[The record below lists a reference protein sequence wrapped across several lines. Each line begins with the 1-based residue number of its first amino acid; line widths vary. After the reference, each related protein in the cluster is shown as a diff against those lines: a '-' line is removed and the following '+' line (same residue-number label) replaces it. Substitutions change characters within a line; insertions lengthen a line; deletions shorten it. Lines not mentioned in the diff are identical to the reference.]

1 MLSNDDSKSIDIM
14 LGNPKR
20 ALIHMAIPLI
30 ISLLISSLYNL
41 IDAAWVSGL
50 GADALAGV
58 GFFTPIFM
66 ILVGFGNGL
75 GAGASFAISKYV
87 GEENKSKADNASI
100 HSILIDI
107 IISIVITIVLLVF
120 LNPILVL
127 MGAGQTI
134 GYATDYGI
142 IILSGSIFVILSNA
156 LYGIF
161 RGEGDARRPMYA
173 MAVSAILNIV
183 LDPIFIYTLNLGVR
197 GAAIATLISAV
208 FVILIL
214 AYWWYIKKDTFLKP
228 YLKNFDYKRDISTD
242 IIKVGLPASIQLLNN
257 AFFAAVFSALLAFVG
272 STDSVAVYSTGWRI
286 VIIGTTPM
294 LAIGTALISVIAANF
309 GAREYENIQIAHRY
323 AMKVSLVL
331 GIIVMVLTNVFAAD
345 IAAIFA
351 SSGSSVRIAG
361 ELTAFLSWIVIYYP
375 TMAAGV
381 PSTYVFQ
388 GIGKGITA
396 MFQTIL
402 RETVFTLF
410 FAVLFAVV
418 LNYGVW
424 GAWMGIVLGE
434 IISNNITMVWADWQI
449 KKLSLYSSS
458 NLLFLFFN
466 RLEFV
471 FVHVFFLNLI

>member
-1 MLSNDDSKSIDIM
+1 MLMEDNSNSVDVM
-14 LGNPKR
+14 LGNPKQ
-20 ALIHMAIPLI
+20 ALIKMSIPLI
-30 ISLLISSLYNL
+30 ISLLITSFYNL

-66 ILVGFGNGL
+66 VLVGFGNGL
-75 GAGASFAISKYV
+75 GSGAAFAISKYI
-87 GEENKSKADNASI
+87 GEENKIKADNASF

-107 IISIVITIVLLVF
+107 VISIVITVLLLIF
-120 LNPILVL
+120 LNPILTI

-134 GYATDYGI
+134 GYATDYGY
-142 IILSGSIFVILSNA
+142 IILAGSILIILSNA

-161 RGEGDARRPMYA
+161 RGEGDTTRPMYA
-173 MAVSAILNIV
+173 MIASAILNII
-183 LDPIFIYTLNLGVR
+183 LDPIFIYTFNLGVK
-197 GAAIATLISAV
+197 GAAIATLISAL

-214 AYWWYIKKDTFLKP
+214 VYWFYVKKDTYLKP
-228 YLKNFDYKRDISTD
+228 NLSNFSFKKSISIDIV
-242 IIKVGLPASIQLLNN
+242 KVGLPASIQLLNN

-294 LAIGTALISVIAANF
+294 LAIGTALISVIAANY
-309 GAREYENIQIAHRY
+309 GAKNYQNIKIAHRY
-323 AMKVSLVL
+323 AMKISLVL
-331 GIIVMVLTNVFAAD
+331 GVLVMILTNVFAAD
-345 IAAIFA
+345 IASVFS

-361 ELTAFLSWIVIYYP
+361 ELTAFLSGIVIYYP

-388 GIGKGITA
+388 GLGEGITA
-396 MFQTIL
+396 MFQTIM
-402 RETVFTLF
+402 RETGFTLF
-410 FAVLFAVV
+410 FAYLFAIV

-434 IISNNITMVWADWQI
+434 VVSNNLTMVWADWKI
-449 KKLSLYSSS
+449 KKLIDI
-458 NLLFLFFN
+458 ND
-466 RLEFV
+466 
-471 FVHVFFLNLI
+471 